1 MKYVNPYIFG
11 GHKCLQTWN
20 VKVLFEY
27 CIFLYETFKWKVISL
42 TKVKGFETLR
52 LFFFPKKKNQRK
64 VKKNAFIWYSPKL
77 HSWLLIGN
85 IWGWAWQIVIKLKL
99 PIHTL
104 PFWGYFVFTVFKSK
118 PNGLSFELWSQTK
131 DLYEILLSR
140 ILCKYF
146 VKWGGFHEHL
156 RTG

>member
-1 MKYVNPYIFG
+1 MKYVNPSIFG
-11 GHKCLQTWN
+11 GHRCLQNWN
-20 VKVLFEY
+20 VKVLFAY
-27 CIFLYETFKWKVISL
+27 CIFLYDTFKWKVISL
-42 TKVKGFETLR
+42 TKVNGFETLV
-52 LFFFPKKKNQRK
+52 FFKKNQRK
-64 VKKNAFIWYSPKL
+64 VKKCFHMIFTKL

-85 IWGWAWQIVIKLKL
+85 IWGWAWQIVIKLKS

-146 VKWGGFHEHL
+146 VKWEGFREYL